1 MSAKSFECKWCGK
14 PYKSYKENSKFCSND
29 CKTKYR
35 ESLKYECDNCGKPF
49 IVVESKLNDL
59 KNGKHKHLFC
69 SRKCANEFQKTAVTK
84 KCEQCGKEY
93 EICYSFKDIQ
103 KFCSRKCYDDYRNE
117 HSVIIHKECPSCYRG
132 FDTYHKDQ
140 IYCSKECAG
149 KAQQNRVD
157 CECEYC
163 GKPFERIKSEYDK
176 NKRHYCSKE
185 CKILDNAW
193 IHEDIEKLKKYY
205 GKVSKEEITKII
217 SDKWDYEAIRRK
229 AQWLGLT
236 QSNLW
241 TQKEIQ
247 TLLDTYSKYPVNHI
261 LKLLPNKTYASILGQ
276 ARKQNLLSYFYL
288 TNTYSKEEEQFIRD
302 NYLIMTD
309 EEIGEKLNRT
319 PYAISQRIYKLN
331 LHRPLEKHN
340 YGTLNNYMR
349 AKLTMWKQRYREKC
363 NYTCALSGSHSN
375 IIVHHIYGFNLLML
389 ETIELLN
396 FPLYE
401 DLDLYSQDELD
412 LFVKTFLDLQE
423 YYGEYI
429 CITENIHKKF
439 HSIYGYGNNTREQW
453 DEFVNNYYITNQK
466 IS

>member
-1 MSAKSFECKWCGK
+1 MPVKSFECQWCGK
-14 PYKSYKENSKFCSND
+14 PYKSYKENSRFCSNA

-49 IVVESKLNDL
+49 VVVESKLNDL

-69 SRKCANEFQKTAVTK
+69 SRKCANEFQKTSVIK
-84 KCEQCGKEY
+84 KCEQCGKDY

-117 HSVIIHKECPSCYRG
+117 HSIVLHKKCASCHKE

-185 CKILDNAW
+185 CKILDNSW
-193 IHEDIEKLKKYY
+193 SHEDIENLKKYY
-205 GKVSKEEITKII
+205 GKVSKEELIRII
-217 SDKWDYEAIRRK
+217 SDKWDYEAIKRK
-229 AQWLGLT
+229 AQWLGLA
-236 QSNLW
+236 QSKIW
-241 TQKEIQ
+241 VQKEIQ
-247 TLLDTYSKYPVNHI
+247 ILIDTYSKYPVSHV
-261 LKLLPNKTYASILGQ
+261 LALLPNKTYASILGQ

-288 TNTYSKEEEQFIRD
+288 TNTYTKEEEQYIRD
-302 NYLIMTD
+302 NYLIMSD
-309 EEIGEKLNRT
+309 DEIGKKLNRT
-319 PYAISQRIYKLN
+319 PSAISQRIYKLG
-331 LHRPLEKHN
+331 LHRPHEKHN
-340 YGTLNNYMR
+340 YGTLNNYVR
-349 AKLTMWKQRYREKC
+349 SKLTMWKQHYREKC
-363 NYTCALSGSHSN
+363 NYTCALSGSRSN
-375 IIVHHIYGFNLLML
+375 IVVHHIYGFNLLML

-412 LFVKTFLDLQE
+412 LFIKTFLDLQE

-429 CITENIHKKF
+429 CITETIHKKF
-439 HSIYGYGNNTREQW
+439 HSIYGCGDNTREQW
-453 DEFVNNYYITNQK
+453 DEFVTNYYTENK
-466 IS
+466 KAS